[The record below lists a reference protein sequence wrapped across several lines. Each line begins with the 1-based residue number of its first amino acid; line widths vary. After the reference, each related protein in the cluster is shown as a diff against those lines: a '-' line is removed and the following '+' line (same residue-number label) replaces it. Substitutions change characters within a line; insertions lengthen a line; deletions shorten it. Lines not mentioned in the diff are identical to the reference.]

1 MAHVHDLCNDRK
13 SGLLLCNGKKLQAL
27 GLEALEIVRRRSW
40 LERAAAQ
47 QLRARLFDVIRN
59 PYDLLFGLD
68 GARARDHREV
78 AAADFDAAHVDNGI
92 VRMELAVAAFEGV
105 GHAANGVDNIE
116 ARNQIHVDRLGVA
129 DQTKDGLI
137 IALRNMHAKI
147 LGFEPANQ
155 LVTAGFT
162 YIRFQNYDHGL
173 APPKK

>member
-1 MAHVHDLCNDRK
+1 MTHVHDFRYDGK
-13 SGLLLCNGKKLQAL
+13 PGLLLCNGKKLQAL
-27 GLEALEIVRRRSW
+27 GLEALEIVRGGSG

-47 QLRARLFDVIRN
+47 QLRARLFHVVRN
-59 PYDLLFGLD
+59 AYDLLLGLD

-155 LVTAGFT
+155 LVTASFT
-162 YIRFQNYDHGL
+162 YIWFQNYDHGL